1 MCIFELTAI
10 LDQYNIAHRIKDG
23 KVMALGKNDLWV
35 DVTNWSR
42 LQMARWLSN

>member
-10 LDQYNIAHRIKDG
+10 LDQYKIDHQVKDG
-23 KVMALGKNDLWV
+23 KVIALDKNQLWV

-42 LQMARWLSN
+42 LQMAKWLRA